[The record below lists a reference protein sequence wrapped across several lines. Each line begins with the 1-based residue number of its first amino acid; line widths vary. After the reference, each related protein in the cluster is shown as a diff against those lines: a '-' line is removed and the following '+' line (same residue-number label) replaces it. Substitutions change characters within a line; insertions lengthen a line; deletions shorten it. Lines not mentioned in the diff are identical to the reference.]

1 MDKCLGTHSAADL
14 VHLTETRMKSCL
26 GDWKAFLMDDRLGK
40 HWGWLGL
47 SDGNVEGTL
56 MRRLEGLSIGAMLET
71 FEGTEEGFTDML
83 GKFEGTEDGTI
94 EDEGT
99 SEVLIEGLA

>member
-1 MDKCLGTHSAADL
+1 
-14 VHLTETRMKSCL
+14 
-26 GDWKAFLMDDRLGK
+26 
-40 HWGWLGL
+40 
-47 SDGNVEGTL
+47 
-56 MRRLEGLSIGAMLET
+56 MLET